1 MGLRDGE
8 GAEGPLVSL
17 PAGEIKDLG
26 FLHRRL
32 RGC

>member
-1 MGLRDGE
+1 MGLRDGK
-8 GAEGPLVSL
+8 GAEGSLVSL

-26 FLHRRL
+26 FFHGSL